1 VRNQVPA
8 RAPRDRDDDRWEPEP
23 WTRTFE
29 QPAPRPPTPIVE
41 ERVRPPVRR
50 PAPQVD
56 ADWRILGIAVTHA
69 VTAVAA
75 FGFSL
80 VPQLTQPGGWPL
92 LVASVSLVMVA
103 GLVIARD
110 EHAPLFTRGWASNLV
125 TTLAVMPITALAVT
139 LARAPHVSLTAGSA
153 WAPLLFTI
161 LICLLLTGM
170 SIAFAIW
177 STDGPDEAALLILP
191 AAMIIPAIVGIRSG
205 IEEVEAVR
213 ALGQAA
219 IIAAASAVMSWS
231 LAPGLRAF
239 VPPLALG
246 LQVVLLWLNGQ
257 GPRFASS
264 SGQIVPLIFSVLFAA
279 AVVMVIATSALAI
292 VARQLERDSR
302 PFSRELFEEPERFRP
317 TRRPPL
323 R

>member
-1 VRNQVPA
+1 
-8 RAPRDRDDDRWEPEP
+8 
-23 WTRTFE
+23 
-29 QPAPRPPTPIVE
+29 
-41 ERVRPPVRR
+41 
-50 PAPQVD
+50 
-56 ADWRILGIAVTHA
+56 
-69 VTAVAA
+69 
-75 FGFSL
+75 
-80 VPQLTQPGGWPL
+80 
-92 LVASVSLVMVA
+92 
-103 GLVIARD
+103 
-110 EHAPLFTRGWASNLV
+110 
-125 TTLAVMPITALAVT
+125 
-139 LARAPHVSLTAGSA
+139 
-153 WAPLLFTI
+153 
-161 LICLLLTGM
+161 M